1 MADKFAEY
9 FNINVNVEGIVI
21 QMKLF
26 TAHKISKITLADW
39 EKLGKPPLQ
48 RINNLIDYNGE
59 QVKVA
64 GECKL
69 QVEYNAQSDVLPL
82 VVLSAGLSFND
93 WN

>member
-9 FNINVNVEGIVI
+9 FNINVNVEGIGI

-26 TAHKISKITLADW
+26 TAHKISEITLADW

-59 QVKVA
+59 QVNVA

-69 QVEYNAQSDVLPL
+69 QVEYNGQSDVLPL